1 MDADGTVHY
10 TYTLTTP
17 VDGKDYPDDNA
28 AGRGEAVHADA
39 FDVSITTTGGTATG
53 QITVDALDDAPV
65 LTVQGDRVEHAAD
78 SESGSSTDTFMV
90 HFGADGPGDAAF
102 TFDGHTL
109 VKNDEGSWQY
119 TDPDGLYTITV
130 VQTGSDANEFRYSY
144 TLEYDSTKVKE
155 GFGGDLKVVATDEDL
170 DTATDTVHIAV
181 TNTAQKRRTISMTST
196 RPWPEKASSPH
207 RRARCSGNIIT
218 VGGTVGDRIHT
229 GWMTDKQE

>member
-1 MDADGTVHY
+1 
-10 TYTLTTP
+10 
-17 VDGKDYPDDNA
+17 
-28 AGRGEAVHADA
+28 
-39 FDVSITTTGGTATG
+39 
-53 QITVDALDDAPV
+53 
-65 LTVQGDRVEHAAD
+65 
-78 SESGSSTDTFMV
+78 MV

-155 GFGGDLKVVATDEDL
+155 GFGGDLKVVATDGDL

-181 TNTAQKRRTISMTST
+181 TNTAPEAADNIYDIDKGRGR
-196 RPWPEKASSPH
+196 EKASSPH
-207 RRARCSGNIIT
+207 RRARCSGT
-218 VGGTVGDRIHT
+218 ASLRWAVL
-229 GWMTDKQE
+229 